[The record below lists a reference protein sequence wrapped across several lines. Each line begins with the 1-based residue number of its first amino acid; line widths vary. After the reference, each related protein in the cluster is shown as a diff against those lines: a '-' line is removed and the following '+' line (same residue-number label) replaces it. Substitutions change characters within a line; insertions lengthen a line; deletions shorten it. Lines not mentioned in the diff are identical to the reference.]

1 MSVIGCDMDGVVTNF
16 VKAFSTRAHNLFP
29 QAPIVNYMDVEAW
42 QWKNWY
48 MGGTGEGHEI
58 IEKTWATILD
68 PKDNG
73 KFWLGTE
80 PLYNLDYLRKIYNQH
95 PIVFITRRDGG
106 NAALQTHQWLENY
119 GMPDAFIMR
128 VKKGEEKSQYCKLLD
143 IHVMIDDSP
152 KVAKDLLDN
161 GIQVVMPTYQYNVH
175 VSKQKGLRRVF
186 NLERALIV
194 AEELHDMPMP

>member
-1 MSVIGCDMDGVVTNF
+1 MSIIGCDLDGCVTNF
-16 VKAFSTRAHNLFP
+16 VKAFSTRANRMFP
-29 QAPIVNYMDVEAW
+29 QAPIVNYMDVESW
-42 QWKNWY
+42 QWKDWY

-58 IEKTWATILD
+58 IEKTWNTILD

-80 PLYNLDYLRKIYNQH
+80 PLYSLDYLRQIYNQH

-106 NAALQTHQWLENY
+106 NAARQTHQWLENY
-119 GMPDAFIMR
+119 GMPDAFIIR

-143 IHVMIDDSP
+143 INVMIDDSP
-152 KVAKDLLDN
+152 KVAQELLDN

-175 VSKQKGLRRVF
+175 LPKQPGLYRVF
-186 NLERALIV
+186 NLERALKV
-194 AEELHDMPMP
+194 AEELHDKN